1 MAIANFTEQ
10 QRRPLNRVPDTRK
23 CYACNKIGHIATT
36 CPTRRHDT
44 NALGEDL
51 REAPLIELFD
61 NETEEEEYCPAPPA
75 VDNSHLGRTFRSL
88 SAATMDSNSTAIHA
102 YLTIEGHQFKTLIDT
117 GASISLLSEEALQT
131 LGREVQEQDAV
142 PAMTVDRSLTDMRGL
157 VRQVQVKVAD
167 LTFPSTFR
175 IMGKTSYPVILGWD
189 FLKQAKGVIIASRMV
204 LQVSQNGQDVEIPIF
219 DITTSKPEDAQ
230 VQRKPY
236 YAEDAEFEMVNAT
249 QAIEY
254 IDLGERSWGQ
264 VFHKTYQAI
273 AGT

>member
-1 MAIANFTEQ
+1 
-10 QRRPLNRVPDTRK
+10 
-23 CYACNKIGHIATT
+23 
-36 CPTRRHDT
+36 
-44 NALGEDL
+44 
-51 REAPLIELFD
+51 
-61 NETEEEEYCPAPPA
+61 
-75 VDNSHLGRTFRSL
+75 
-88 SAATMDSNSTAIHA
+88 MDSNSTAIHA

-131 LGREVQEQDAV
+131 LGREVQEQDAA

-167 LTFPSTFR
+167 LTFSSTFR

-219 DITTSKPEDAQ
+219 DTTTSKPEDAQ

-273 AGT
+273 AGTRCKYHHNDRAEEHHMHYLQIKDKSLWPTPPPIEEPQEPEGWPTLSPDADLTK